1 MTTVKSKIVD
11 QKGHPA
17 SDESMLPLWLRM
29 EREYNLRLQQWDMP
43 INVTIALLK
52 LHLHP
57 NITEPAALAAA
68 SCLPRQ
74 TMTFVLDA
82 LEKRGLASRT
92 PHPVDRRRK
101 NIQLSAKGQ
110 TLAISIYQELV
121 RFESAALKAIGDKE
135 RPTLRRLVARYTDM
149 LAAENANLDNL

>member
-1 MTTVKSKIVD
+1 MKPKSAK
-11 QKGHPA
+11 PA
-17 SDESMLPLWLRM
+17 ATQTLAPPADPSMLPLWLRM
-29 EREYNLRLQQWDMP
+29 EREYNRRLQRWDLP

-57 NITEPAALAAA
+57 DVSEPAALAEA

-101 NIQLSAKGQ
+101 NIQLSAAGRK
-110 TLAISIYQELV
+110 LAVTIYQELV
-121 RFESAALKAIGDKE
+121 QMETAALQAIGDAAA
-135 RPTLRRLVARYTDM
+135 PILQHLVARFTDA
-149 LAAENANLDNL
+149 LARENAHPA